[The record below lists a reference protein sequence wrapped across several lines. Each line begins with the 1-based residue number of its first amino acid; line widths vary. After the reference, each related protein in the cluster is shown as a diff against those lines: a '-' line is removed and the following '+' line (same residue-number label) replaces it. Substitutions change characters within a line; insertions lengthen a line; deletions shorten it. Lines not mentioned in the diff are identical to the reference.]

1 MVMKKLLFF
10 VLTAALMFG
19 CKKDDGTPCPV
30 SGATLPTSSAENP
43 IPAGSAVTIQGRGFT
58 KGSEIWLRGVATKAD
73 GDVQADVTGFTATS
87 ITFTAPSSVSGEQ
100 SIILRQDGGEWP
112 LGKMYFAEGSDIL
125 PKKLVKVISTFE
137 EPDHEAETITKE
149 FSYDE
154 SGRLIR
160 IDETGSD
167 DFKYESTI
175 EYAENQV
182 KLTETGGGSTETQT
196 FRLNN
201 GRAESYVYE
210 DNSDGSDY
218 KYETELSYGETG
230 YLAGYVGK
238 STDGTTG
245 TGTLTTDETGFLTK
259 ISGRYENENTNGTY
273 TFDFVPNTAVRNNLN
288 LDLTYI
294 SEVLADTDE
303 QAAIYGYLLGV
314 CGKRTTCL
322 PQQYTST
329 WIDEEGTDTWTNKY
343 DYVFDGEYISKIV
356 VDSSDGYKMTLELF
370 YEE

>member
-1 MVMKKLLFF
+1 MKKLLFF

-19 CKKDDGTPCPV
+19 CKKDDNSTPCPV
-30 SGATLPTSSAENP
+30 SGAQLPKSSIENP
-43 IPAGSAVTIQGRGFT
+43 IKAGSAVTIQGSGFT
-58 KGSEIWLRGVATKAD
+58 ASSEIWLRGVATKAD
-73 GDVQADVTGFTATS
+73 GDVQTTVTGFTSTS

-112 LGKMYFAEGSDIL
+112 LGKMYFAAAPDIL
-125 PKKLVKVISTFE
+125 PKKIVKVISTFE
-137 EPDHEAETITKE
+137 EADSETESEIITQE

-154 SGRLIR
+154 SGKLVR
-160 IDETGSD
+160 IKFVHDHDDED
-167 DFKYESTI
+167 ESTTI
-175 EYAENQV
+175 EYAENQITIKEV
-182 KLTETGGGSTETQT
+182 DMTTVLHLS
-196 FRLNN
+196 N
-201 GRAESYVYE
+201 GRMVNCVEE
-210 DNSDGSDY
+210 MSDY
-218 KYETELSYGETG
+218 KYETELSFEETG

-238 STDGTTG
+238 TTDGSSTATG
-245 TGTLTTDETGFLTK
+245 TVTVDDTGFLEK

-273 TFDFVPNTAVRNNLN
+273 TFDFVPNPSVRNNLN